1 MQREQNYMTHPTIHL
16 LVISL
21 KNNHISQLQE
31 VENSEPTR
39 LFYGASVSL
48 SKKTTKNAHF
58 IGKSKP
64 GNYCQAYFFPF

>member
-21 KNNHISQLQE
+21 KNNHIGQLQE

-39 LFYGASVSL
+39 LFLRGICL
-48 SKKTTKNAHF
+48 FEQENNKKR
-58 IGKSKP
+58 
-64 GNYCQAYFFPF
+64 PFHREK